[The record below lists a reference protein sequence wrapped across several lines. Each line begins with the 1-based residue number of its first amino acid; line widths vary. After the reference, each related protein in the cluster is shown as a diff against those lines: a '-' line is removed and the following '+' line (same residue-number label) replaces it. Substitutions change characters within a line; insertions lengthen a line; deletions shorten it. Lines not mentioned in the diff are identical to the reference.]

1 MGWACASDCGT
12 LDTVTIL
19 SLNQARSYVKFLH
32 VFLED
37 RVRDSSNQGRETA
50 APNPLQHVETKS
62 GCTVHSQQMR
72 TQETRN
78 RPHTDANTHVY
89 AYTYTYRVC
98 GIKTVSFKKHFPLTQ
113 KIRSTP
119 QNIGIFMLY
128 NLAGSTYFLREWKMF
143 FF

>member
-62 GCTVHSQQMR
+62 GCTVHSQQIR
-72 TQETRN
+72 TQECEQPKMTFGARSE
-78 RPHTDANTHVY
+78 RHALASIRTHGMHLKYGSHY
-89 AYTYTYRVC
+89 A
-98 GIKTVSFKKHFPLTQ
+98 
-113 KIRSTP
+113 
-119 QNIGIFMLY
+119 
-128 NLAGSTYFLREWKMF
+128 
-143 FF
+143 